1 MTASRVTAVVL
12 GLALLVGLFVA
23 LRTPASPQP
32 AGSPSPVP
40 PAPPYTGSPASRN
53 TGPGMSPDGA
63 SALGS
68 LLKSHGRQ
76 RKTEGW
82 RGGPEGSSAMDDSQT
97 VVYELKA
104 STLLHGWLQ
113 EVQPTL
119 IARCQ
124 EHKTEIYLLTGMPMN
139 PELGRFNRYTVRI
152 RFDDKPAR
160 REFWSE
166 STDHEA
172 VFAPS
177 PIILAR
183 QLAKANEL
191 KLELTP
197 FNSSPQ
203 TVVLPVAG
211 FQEPLA
217 DLAKA
222 CGWKP

>member
-1 MTASRVTAVVL
+1 
-12 GLALLVGLFVA
+12 
-23 LRTPASPQP
+23 
-32 AGSPSPVP
+32 VP
-40 PAPPYTGSPASRN
+40 RA
-53 TGPGMSPDGA
+53 
-63 SALGS
+63 
-68 LLKSHGRQ
+68 Q
-76 RKTEGW
+76 
-82 RGGPEGSSAMDDSQT
+82 
-97 VVYELKA
+97 
-104 STLLHGWLQ
+104 
-113 EVQPTL
+113 
-119 IARCQ
+119 
-124 EHKTEIYLLTGMPMN
+124 TEIYLLTGMPMN

-177 PIILAR
+177 PIVLAR

-203 TVVLPVAG
+203 TVVLPVVG

-222 CGWKP
+222 CGWRP